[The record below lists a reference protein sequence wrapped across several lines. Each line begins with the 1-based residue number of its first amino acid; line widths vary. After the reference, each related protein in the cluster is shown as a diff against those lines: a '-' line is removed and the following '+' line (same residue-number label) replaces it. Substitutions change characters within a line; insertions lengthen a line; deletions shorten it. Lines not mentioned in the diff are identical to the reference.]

1 MLFRQVLVLFFLA
14 GITAAAAPVPACT
27 AFALLAWADR
37 RAWRPAGF
45 GAALA
50 CALAGWI
57 AGELAEPPPAPEPPA
72 WLHEIMERR
81 AVVRV
86 RGDVVS
92 VSGLADQRLRIVLAD
107 ERPAGSD
114 PVDSAPDL

>member
-86 RGDVVS
+86 RGDRKSVV
-92 VSGLADQRLRIVLAD
+92 
-107 ERPAGSD
+107 
-114 PVDSAPDL
+114 